1 MTAEREREN
10 YSPLARFVSPTWPNL
25 ENILH
30 ELKTVFPNG
39 DFVIEGCVDPREA
52 SREEGPNRSRATA
65 TRRTRR
71 QTAIDWGTFPGQSN
85 RDGAVRTRRAQ
96 QQTDSLPTAAPGGGS
111 TGLARDTRQLPERF
125 TLEAKRERLLIHPAI
140 GT

>member
-1 MTAEREREN
+1 MHTARMLPAPAVHCRMTAERGREN
-10 YSPLARFVSPTWPNL
+10 YSPPARFVSPTWPSL

-39 DFVIEGCVDPREA
+39 DFVIEGCVDPREV

-71 QTAIDWGTFPGQSN
+71 QTGIPGQSI
-85 RDGAVRTRRAQ
+85 AVG
-96 QQTDSLPTAAPGGGS
+96 PCGPGEHS
-111 TGLARDTRQLPERF
+111 S
-125 TLEAKRERLLIHPAI
+125 KLIRSR
-140 GT
+140 